1 MWILDRCDG
10 KVDAQAAPIGWLPFA
25 KDIDTEGLD
34 MDDAVME
41 ELLGVDKQ
49 LWEAEIDGIE
59 EFYSKFD
66 RLPDKLRRELDKL
79 RSRIAGL

>member
-1 MWILDRCDG
+1 
-10 KVDAQAAPIGWLPFA
+10 
-25 KDIDTEGLD
+25 
-34 MDDAVME
+34 ME